1 MEPTEEGER
10 KKTHVALFLQ
20 CDTSKDVKMSLKSAL
35 KIDGNMTG
43 NHKM

>member
-10 KKTHVALFLQ
+10 KKTNVAFFLQ
-20 CDTSKDVKMSLKSAL
+20 CDTSKDVKMSLKSASN
-35 KIDGNMTG
+35 IDGNRTG